1 LRDSLRFCTVGIV
14 DFSAASQGAAIRDLL
29 SSQAAISLTATMPL
43 TANKPGPNDL
53 REPTGPLGDLGTKPG
68 VLPRQRIRQLIR
80 RKMIL
85 ATADI
90 DDSQLQ
96 PASLDL
102 RLGTKAY
109 RVPASFLPGK
119 EKTVAQQLD
128 ELEVDEINLEA
139 GAVLEKGTVYVVEL
153 MEHLSLP
160 ESVSALANP
169 KSSTGRLDVFT
180 RLIADNS
187 EVFDTVP
194 GGYDGKLYTE
204 ISPCSFS
211 IRVRRGSKL
220 NQIRFR
226 RRNPA
231 QPEKTTKFTLS
242 DHDLR
247 ERHKDAPLVDGD
259 IQVRNGLILSVDL
272 RGGNPA
278 DFVGYRAQKFTGVI
292 DVDQV
297 AEYDPRDFWE
307 QVHVRNYKK
316 LILDPN
322 QFYIL
327 ASRERIHIP
336 PDWAAE
342 MVPIDPM
349 MGEFRVHYAGFFDP
363 GFGFTEDGRPGSR
376 AVLEVRSHE
385 VPFILEDG
393 QAIGRLVYEPLAE
406 VPDVLYGQIDTSNY
420 QGQGLK
426 LSKHF
431 RV

>member
-1 LRDSLRFCTVGIV
+1 
-14 DFSAASQGAAIRDLL
+14 
-29 SSQAAISLTATMPL
+29 
-43 TANKPGPNDL
+43 
-53 REPTGPLGDLGTKPG
+53 

-80 RKMIL
+80 RKIIQ
-85 ATADI
+85 ATAEI
-90 DDSQLQ
+90 EDSQLQ

-109 RVPASFLPGK
+109 RVPASFLPGTAK
-119 EKTVAQQLD
+119 SVAQQLG

-187 EVFDTVP
+187 DVFDTVP

-247 ERHKDAPLVDGD
+247 ERHKSSLLVDGD

-272 RGGNPA
+272 RGENPT

-292 DVDQV
+292 DVDQI

-406 VPDVLYGQIDTSNY
+406 APDVLYGQTDTSNY

>member
-1 LRDSLRFCTVGIV
+1 MAGTRFQGQSDVPFTLQFDANGILP
-14 DFSAASQGAAIRDLL
+14 DRMIAAMADAGLILPAYPFVESQI
-29 SSQAAISLTATMPL
+29 
-43 TANKPGPNDL
+43 
-53 REPTGPLGDLGTKPG
+53 
-68 VLPRQRIRQLIR
+68 
-80 RKMIL
+80 
-85 ATADI
+85 
-90 DDSQLQ
+90 Q

-102 RLGTKAY
+102 RLGDIAY
-109 RVPASFLPGK
+109 RVRASFLPGPGA
-119 EKTVAQQLD
+119 TVAERID
-128 ELEVDEINLEA
+128 ELKLHEIDLTD
-139 GAVLEKGTVYVVEL
+139 GAVLETNCVYIVPLLE
-153 MEHLSLP
+153 SL
-160 ESVSALANP
+160 ALPPQIVASANP

-187 EVFDTVP
+187 EVFDAVP
-194 GGYDGKLYTE
+194 GGYTGKLYTE

-211 IRVRRGSKL
+211 IRARRGSKL

-242 DHDLR
+242 DNDLR
-247 ERHKDAPLVDGD
+247 ERHKTSPLVDGD
-259 IQVRNGLILSVDL
+259 IQVRNGVILSVDL
-272 RGGNPA
+272 KGEHPS

-292 DVDQV
+292 DVDQI

-336 PDWAAE
+336 PDLAAE

-363 GFGFTEDGRPGSR
+363 GFGFTEHGHPGSR

-393 QAIGRLVYEPLAE
+393 QAIGRLVYEPVAE
-406 VPDVLYGQIDTSNY
+406 TPDILYGQIDTSNY